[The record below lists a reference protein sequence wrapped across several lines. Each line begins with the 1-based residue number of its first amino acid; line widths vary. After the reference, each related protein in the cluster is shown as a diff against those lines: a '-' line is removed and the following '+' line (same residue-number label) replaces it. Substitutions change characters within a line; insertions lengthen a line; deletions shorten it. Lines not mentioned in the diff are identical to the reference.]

1 MNSTKVKR
9 YLENLALLMQESAE
23 CGDMDS
29 GVYAVLLELM
39 GDLAALLPEVA
50 A

>member
-1 MNSTKVKR
+1 MNGNKAKR

-23 CGDMDS
+23 HGDMDS
-29 GVYAVLLELM
+29 GVYAVLLELV
-39 GDLAALLPEVA
+39 GDLTALLPEVA